1 MASQRVVEVT
11 TMVRAAAFWD
21 LLAAKVAQVPH
32 CCQVKAGESRV
43 ERMSLSMVHFPT
55 CSMAGVARVLAGLT
69 QAKLSMVELTRCRE
83 LTRANLNS
91 ELIIILNI

>member
-1 MASQRVVEVT
+1 
-11 TMVRAAAFWD
+11 MVKAAAFWD
-21 LLAAKVAQVPH
+21 VLAAKVALRSLLV
-32 CCQVKAGESRV
+32 CQVKAGESRV

-83 LTRANLNS
+83 LTRGNLNS